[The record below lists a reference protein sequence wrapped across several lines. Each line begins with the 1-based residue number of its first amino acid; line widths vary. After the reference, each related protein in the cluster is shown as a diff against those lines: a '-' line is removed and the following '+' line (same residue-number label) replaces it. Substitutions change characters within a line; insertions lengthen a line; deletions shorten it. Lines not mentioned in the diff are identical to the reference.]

1 MADES
6 DPPRKHYQL
15 KPTQFEV
22 VNAPSGAAP
31 VDSAPTHVRGHI
43 RAANAGPKNTPAPIA
58 APRENDVHAL
68 LRANAIRANA
78 AGLNDLAPPPPSTSR
93 RKKDYIF
100 TLLIGNGAIIG
111 LVLLLGMNV
120 MTVAFGG
127 AGVLLYTAGVTWIM
141 WFVMDRY

>member
-15 KPTQFEV
+15 KPTQFEI

-31 VDSAPTHVRGHI
+31 VDSAPTHVRGHL
-43 RAANAGPKNTPAPIA
+43 RAANAGPKNPGKPII

-68 LRANAIRANA
+68 LRDNAARANA
-78 AGLNDLAPPPPSTSR
+78 AGLNDLTPQAASVSR
-93 RKKDYIF
+93 RKKDYIV
-100 TLLIGNGAIIG
+100 TLLLGNGAIIG
-111 LVLLLGMNV
+111 LVLMLGMNV
-120 MTVAFGG
+120 MTVAFGA
-127 AGVLLYTAGVTWIM
+127 AGVLIYTGGVTWIM